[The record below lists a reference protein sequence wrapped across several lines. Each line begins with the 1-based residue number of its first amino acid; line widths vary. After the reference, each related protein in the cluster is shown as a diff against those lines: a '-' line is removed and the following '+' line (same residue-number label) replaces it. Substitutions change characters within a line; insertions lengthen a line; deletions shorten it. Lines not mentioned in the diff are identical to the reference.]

1 MTRYLPAVL
10 LAVLVLALPDTALAF
25 GNAEIIGAGTG
36 LGGTFDTK
44 LREIAGGIVTAMNI
58 VLIMMTVISGMM
70 ITFGLEDGKKFMWQ
84 VMLGAG
90 LAVNFGAF
98 MFDVGFWDFA
108 DKYAATTNAVTY
120 FQPELAK
127 TSSEWNILGKFM
139 DNYTQHIITP
149 GAANIL
155 PYCLKLLVVLAIIQA
170 TWEITMKFASGDKIQ
185 YMIQMTLKTGFY
197 MFLMVNWISLMG
209 ALSDGFEMLGY
220 KAGGNNAASASN
232 IVGNNCDQ
240 IVKFSID
247 MVNAIWGEA
256 SFASLGILLISVC
269 GLVAIVY
276 CLFMTALEMFM
287 ARIEFYT
294 MALLTIPLLAFGVTE
309 KFAFLTE
316 KAIGAM
322 FNLAIKICVI
332 AFISS
337 MAVPFIESFTKD
349 FQSSKGFGS
358 DVAIILQ
365 AILACAIIYFLTK
378 KIPALVTGLLSG
390 SPQLGGSSMVDMAR
404 GAGGTVASAGRAA
417 VTGGAALAGQYAAA
431 KTAATAKGQEG
442 LRGTLTQL
450 GRNYAYSR
458 SPVQAYRGAIKS
470 FHETLKDT
478 GSALQRDIRETIDKQ
493 KKSAAGGTGSS
504 GGGTGAPAGNPGG
517 SAAGSGASPA
527 PPMNS
532 GSGGGTG
539 GGANPAPSGNPGS
552 GAAGG
557 GASPT
562 PPGNPGSGGA
572 AGTSGGGANTSS
584 GNQGNSGSTP

>member
-1 MTRYLPAVL
+1 MTKYLPAVL
-10 LAVLVLALPDTALAF
+10 LAVLVLALPDAALAA
-25 GNAEIIGAGTG
+25 GNDTIINAGTG

-44 LREIAGGIVTAMNI
+44 LREIAGGIVKAMNI

-70 ITFGLEDGKKFMWQ
+70 IAFGLEDGKKFMWQ

-90 LAVNFGAF
+90 LAANFGAF
-98 MFDVGFWDFA
+98 MLDVGFWDFA

-120 FQPELAK
+120 FEPQLAK

-139 DNYTQHIITP
+139 DNYTEHIITP

-155 PYCLKLLVVLAIIQA
+155 PYCLKLLVVLAVVQA

-209 ALSDGFEMLGY
+209 ALSDGFELLGY

-247 MVNAIWGEA
+247 MVNAIWSET
-256 SFASLGILLISVC
+256 SFASLGILLISVI
-269 GLVAIVY
+269 GLFAIVY

-349 FQSSKGFGS
+349 FQASKGFGS
-358 DVAIILQ
+358 DVGIILQ

-378 KIPALVTGLLSG
+378 KIPALVTGLLNG
-390 SPQLGGSSMVDMAR
+390 SPQLGGSSMVDMAKGGAGTAVAVASGGASLAGQVTAAR
-404 GAGGTVASAGRAA
+404 TAAMAKGAGGV
-417 VTGGAALAGQYAAA
+417 
-431 KTAATAKGQEG
+431 
-442 LRGTLTQL
+442 RGTLTQL
-450 GRNYAYSR
+450 GRNYAMSR
-458 SPVQAYRGAIKS
+458 SPVQSYRGALRS
-470 FHETLKDT
+470 FTETMK
-478 GSALQRDIRETIDKQ
+478 
-493 KKSAAGGTGSS
+493 
-504 GGGTGAPAGNPGG
+504 
-517 SAAGSGASPA
+517 
-527 PPMNS
+527 
-532 GSGGGTG
+532 
-539 GGANPAPSGNPGS
+539 
-552 GAAGG
+552 
-557 GASPT
+557 
-562 PPGNPGSGGA
+562 
-572 AGTSGGGANTSS
+572 NTSS
-584 GNQGNSGSTP
+584 NLKQEVAKEAKKH

>member
-10 LAVLVLALPDTALAF
+10 LAVLVLALPDTALAA
-25 GNAEIIGAGTG
+25 GNDTIINAGTG

-44 LREIAGGIVTAMNI
+44 LREIAGGIVKAMNI

-70 ITFGLEDGKKFMWQ
+70 IAFGLEDGKKFIWQ

-90 LAVNFGAF
+90 LAANFGAF
-98 MFDVGFWDFA
+98 MLDVGFWDFA

-349 FQSSKGFGS
+349 FKDSNSFGS

-365 AILACAIIYFLTK
+365 AILACAVIYFLTK

-390 SPQLGGSSMVDMAR
+390 SPQLGGSSMVDMAK
-404 GAGGTVASAGRAA
+404 GAGSKAVSVGAAVAS
-417 VTGGAALAGQYAAA
+417 GGASLAGQM
-431 KTAATAKGQEG
+431 TAARTAAMAKGQG
-442 LRGTLTQL
+442 GALGTLSQL
-450 GRNYAYSR
+450 GRNYAMSR
-458 SPVQAYRGAIKS
+458 SPVQAYRGAMKS
-470 FHETLKDT
+470 FSENLTNT
-478 GSALQRDIRETIDKQ
+478 GDRYRRDITREINKRNNPQ
-493 KKSAAGGTGSS
+493 GS
-504 GGGTGAPAGNPGG
+504 
-517 SAAGSGASPA
+517 
-527 PPMNS
+527 
-532 GSGGGTG
+532 
-539 GGANPAPSGNPGS
+539 
-552 GAAGG
+552 
-557 GASPT
+557 
-562 PPGNPGSGGA
+562 
-572 AGTSGGGANTSS
+572 TSNTQNNSS
-584 GNQGNSGSTP
+584 GNSGNNGNTP

>member
-1 MTRYLPAVL
+1 MTKYLPAVL
-10 LAVLVLALPDTALAF
+10 LAVLVLALPDAALAA
-25 GNAEIIGAGTG
+25 GNDTIINAGTG

-44 LREIAGGIVTAMNI
+44 LREIAGGIVKAMNI

-70 ITFGLEDGKKFMWQ
+70 IAFGLEDGKKFMWQ
-84 VMLGAG
+84 VMLGAE
-90 LAVNFGAF
+90 LAANFGAF
-98 MFDVGFWDFA
+98 MLDVGFWDFA

-120 FQPELAK
+120 FEPQLAK

-139 DNYTQHIITP
+139 DNYTEHIITP

-155 PYCLKLLVVLAIIQA
+155 PYCLKLLVVLAVVQA

-185 YMIQMTLKTGFY
+185 YMIQMTLNTGFY

-209 ALSDGFEMLGY
+209 ALSDGFELLGY
-220 KAGGNNAASASN
+220 KAGGNNTASASN

-247 MVNAIWGEA
+247 MVNAIWSEV
-256 SFASLGILLISVC
+256 SFASLGILLISVI
-269 GLVAIVY
+269 GLFAIVY

-349 FQSSKGFGS
+349 FQASKGFGS
-358 DVAIILQ
+358 DVGIILQ

-378 KIPALVTGLLSG
+378 KIPALVTGLLNG
-390 SPQLGGSSMVDMAR
+390 SPQLGGSSMVDMAKG
-404 GAGGTVASAGRAA
+404 GAGTAVAVAS
-417 VTGGAALAGQYAAA
+417 GGASLAGQVAAA
-431 KTAATAKGQEG
+431 RTAATAKGAGG

-450 GRNYAYSR
+450 GRNYAMSR
-458 SPVQAYRGAIKS
+458 SPVQSYRGAMQS
-470 FHETLKDT
+470 FNETLRDTSDKRLAQIVQTVKD
-478 GSALQRDIRETIDKQ
+478 Q
-493 KKSAAGGTGSS
+493 
-504 GGGTGAPAGNPGG
+504 
-517 SAAGSGASPA
+517 
-527 PPMNS
+527 
-532 GSGGGTG
+532 
-539 GGANPAPSGNPGS
+539 
-552 GAAGG
+552 
-557 GASPT
+557 
-562 PPGNPGSGGA
+562 
-572 AGTSGGGANTSS
+572 
-584 GNQGNSGSTP
+584 QGK

>member
-10 LAVLVLALPDTALAF
+10 VAVLVLALPDTTLAF
-25 GNAEIIGAGTG
+25 GNNEIINAGTG

-70 ITFGLEDGKKFMWQ
+70 IAFGLEDGKKFMWQ

-90 LAVNFGAF
+90 LAANFGAF

-139 DNYTQHIITP
+139 DNYTEKIITP

-155 PYCLKLLVVLAIIQA
+155 PYCLKLLVVLAIVQA
-170 TWEITMKFASGDKIQ
+170 TWEVTMKFASGDKMQ

-209 ALSDGFEMLGY
+209 ALSDGFELLGY
-220 KAGGNNAASASN
+220 KAGGNNTASASN

-247 MVNAIWGEA
+247 MVNAIWEDV

-349 FQSSKGFGS
+349 FQASKGFGS
-358 DVAIILQ
+358 DVGIILQ

-378 KIPALVTGLLSG
+378 KIPALVTGLLNG
-390 SPQLGGSSMVDMAR
+390 SPQLGGSSMVDMAK
-404 GAGGTVASAGRAA
+404 GAAGTAANVGAA
-417 VTGGAALAGQYAAA
+417 VATGGASLAGQV
-431 KTAATAKGQEG
+431 TAARTAAMATGKGG
-442 LRGTLTQL
+442 TLGTLTQL
-450 GRNYAYSR
+450 GRNYAMSR
-458 SPVQAYRGAIKS
+458 SPVQSYRGAMKS
-470 FHETLKDT
+470 FTENLTNT
-478 GSALQRDIRETIDKQ
+478 GDKYRREITNEIQ
-493 KKSAAGGTGSS
+493 KRTQ
-504 GGGTGAPAGNPGG
+504 PQGG
-517 SAAGSGASPA
+517 SANTQS
-527 PPMNS
+527 
-532 GSGGGTG
+532 
-539 GGANPAPSGNPGS
+539 
-552 GAAGG
+552 
-557 GASPT
+557 
-562 PPGNPGSGGA
+562 
-572 AGTSGGGANTSS
+572 NTSVNPPS
-584 GNQGNSGSTP
+584 NGNTP

>member
-10 LAVLVLALPDTALAF
+10 LAVLVLALPDTVLAF
-25 GNAEIIGAGTG
+25 GNNEIISAGTG

-70 ITFGLEDGKKFMWQ
+70 IAFGLEDGKKFMWQ

-349 FQSSKGFGS
+349 FQSTKGFGS

-458 SPVQAYRGAIKS
+458 SPVQAYRGAMKS
-470 FHETLKDT
+470 FSETLENT
-478 GSALQRDIRETIDKQ
+478 GGFYRNEIKRTIAKQ
-493 KKSAAGGTGSS
+493 QKATKSGSGGS
-504 GGGTGAPAGNPGG
+504 GGGSGAPAGNPGG
-517 SAAGSGASPA
+517 GAAGSAASPA
-527 PPMNS
+527 PPMNP
-532 GSGGGTG
+532 GSGGTG
-539 GGANPAPSGNPGS
+539 GGANPAPS
-552 GAAGG
+552 
-557 GASPT
+557 
-562 PPGNPGSGGA
+562 GNPGSGGA

-584 GNQGNSGSTP
+584 GNQGNNGSTP

>member
-1 MTRYLPAVL
+1 MTKYLPAVL
-10 LAVLVLALPDTALAF
+10 LAVLVLALPDAALAA
-25 GNAEIIGAGTG
+25 GNDTIINAGTG

-44 LREIAGGIVTAMNI
+44 LREIAGGIVKAMNI

-70 ITFGLEDGKKFMWQ
+70 IAFGLEDGKKFMWQ

-90 LAVNFGAF
+90 LAANFGAF
-98 MFDVGFWDFA
+98 MLDVGFWDFA
-108 DKYAATTNAVTY
+108 GKYAATTNAVTY
-120 FQPELAK
+120 FEPQLAK

-139 DNYTQHIITP
+139 DNYTEHIITP

-155 PYCLKLLVVLAIIQA
+155 PYCLKLLVVLAVVQA

-209 ALSDGFEMLGY
+209 ALSDGFELLGY

-247 MVNAIWGEA
+247 MVNAIWSEV
-256 SFASLGILLISVC
+256 SFASLGILLISVI
-269 GLVAIVY
+269 GLFAIVY

-349 FQSSKGFGS
+349 FQASKGFGS
-358 DVAIILQ
+358 DVGIILQ

-378 KIPALVTGLLSG
+378 KIPALVTGLLNG
-390 SPQLGGSSMVDMAR
+390 SPQLGGSSMVDMAKG
-404 GAGGTVASAGRAA
+404 GAGTAVAVAS
-417 VTGGAALAGQYAAA
+417 GGASLAGQVAAA
-431 KTAATAKGQEG
+431 RTAATAMGKGG
-442 LRGTLTQL
+442 KLGTLTQL
-450 GRNYAYSR
+450 GRNYAMSR
-458 SPVQAYRGAIKS
+458 SPVQAYRGAMKS
-470 FHETLKDT
+470 FTENLTNT
-478 GSALQRDIRETIDKQ
+478 GDKYRREITNEIQ
-493 KKSAAGGTGSS
+493 KRTQ
-504 GGGTGAPAGNPGG
+504 PQGG
-517 SAAGSGASPA
+517 SANTQS
-527 PPMNS
+527 
-532 GSGGGTG
+532 
-539 GGANPAPSGNPGS
+539 
-552 GAAGG
+552 
-557 GASPT
+557 
-562 PPGNPGSGGA
+562 
-572 AGTSGGGANTSS
+572 NTSVNPPS
-584 GNQGNSGSTP
+584 NGNTP

>member
-10 LAVLVLALPDTALAF
+10 VAVLVLALPDTTLAF
-25 GNAEIIGAGTG
+25 GNNEIINAGTG

-70 ITFGLEDGKKFMWQ
+70 IAFGLEDGKKFMWQ

-90 LAVNFGAF
+90 LAANFGAF

-139 DNYTQHIITP
+139 DNYTEKIITP

-155 PYCLKLLVVLAIIQA
+155 PYCLKLLVVLAIVQA
-170 TWEITMKFASGDKIQ
+170 TWEVTMKFASGDKMQ

-209 ALSDGFEMLGY
+209 ALSDGFELLGY
-220 KAGGNNAASASN
+220 KAGGNNTASASN

-247 MVNAIWGEA
+247 MVNAIWEDV

-349 FQSSKGFGS
+349 FQASKSFGS
-358 DVAIILQ
+358 DVGIILQ

-378 KIPALVTGLLSG
+378 KIPALVTGLLNG
-390 SPQLGGSSMVDMAR
+390 SPQLGGSSMVDMAK
-404 GAGGTVASAGRAA
+404 GAAGTAANVGAA
-417 VTGGAALAGQYAAA
+417 VATGGASLAGQM
-431 KTAATAKGQEG
+431 TAARTAAMATGKGG
-442 LRGTLTQL
+442 TLGTLTQL
-450 GRNYAYSR
+450 GRNYAMSR
-458 SPVQAYRGAIKS
+458 SPVQSYRGAMKS
-470 FHETLKDT
+470 FTENLTNT
-478 GSALQRDIRETIDKQ
+478 GDKYRREITNEIQ
-493 KKSAAGGTGSS
+493 KRTQ
-504 GGGTGAPAGNPGG
+504 PQGG
-517 SAAGSGASPA
+517 SANTQS
-527 PPMNS
+527 
-532 GSGGGTG
+532 
-539 GGANPAPSGNPGS
+539 
-552 GAAGG
+552 
-557 GASPT
+557 
-562 PPGNPGSGGA
+562 
-572 AGTSGGGANTSS
+572 NTSVNPPS
-584 GNQGNSGSTP
+584 NGNTP

>member
-10 LAVLVLALPDTALAF
+10 VAVLVLALPDTTLAF
-25 GNAEIIGAGTG
+25 GNNEIINAGTG

-70 ITFGLEDGKKFMWQ
+70 IAFGLEDGKKFMWQ

-90 LAVNFGAF
+90 LAANFGAF

-139 DNYTQHIITP
+139 DNYTEKIITP

-155 PYCLKLLVVLAIIQA
+155 PYCLKLLVVLAIVQA
-170 TWEITMKFASGDKIQ
+170 TWEVTMKFASGDKMQ

-209 ALSDGFEMLGY
+209 ALSDGFELLGY
-220 KAGGNNAASASN
+220 KAGGNNTASASN

-247 MVNAIWGEA
+247 MVNAIWEDV

-349 FQSSKGFGS
+349 FQASKGFGS
-358 DVAIILQ
+358 DVGIILQ

-378 KIPALVTGLLSG
+378 KIPALVTGLLNG
-390 SPQLGGSSMVDMAR
+390 SPQLGGSSMVDMAK
-404 GAGGTVASAGRAA
+404 GAAGTAANVGAA
-417 VTGGAALAGQYAAA
+417 VATGGASLAGQM
-431 KTAATAKGQEG
+431 TAARTAAMATGKGG
-442 LRGTLTQL
+442 TLGTLTQL
-450 GRNYAYSR
+450 GRNYAMSR
-458 SPVQAYRGAIKS
+458 SPVQSYRGAMKS
-470 FHETLKDT
+470 FTENLTNT
-478 GSALQRDIRETIDKQ
+478 GDKYRREITNEIQ
-493 KKSAAGGTGSS
+493 KRTQ
-504 GGGTGAPAGNPGG
+504 PQGG
-517 SAAGSGASPA
+517 SANTQS
-527 PPMNS
+527 
-532 GSGGGTG
+532 
-539 GGANPAPSGNPGS
+539 
-552 GAAGG
+552 
-557 GASPT
+557 
-562 PPGNPGSGGA
+562 
-572 AGTSGGGANTSS
+572 NTSVNPPS
-584 GNQGNSGSTP
+584 NGNTP

>member
-10 LAVLVLALPDTALAF
+10 VAVLVLALPDTTLAF
-25 GNAEIIGAGTG
+25 GNNEIINAGTG

-70 ITFGLEDGKKFMWQ
+70 IAFGLEDGKKFMWQ

-90 LAVNFGAF
+90 LAANFGAF

-108 DKYAATTNAVTY
+108 DKYAATANAVTY

-139 DNYTQHIITP
+139 DNYTEKIITP

-155 PYCLKLLVVLAIIQA
+155 PYCLKLLVVLAIVQA
-170 TWEITMKFASGDKIQ
+170 TWEVTMKFASGDKMQ

-209 ALSDGFEMLGY
+209 ALSDGFELLGY
-220 KAGGNNAASASN
+220 KAGGNNTASASN

-247 MVNAIWGEA
+247 MVNAIWEDV

-349 FQSSKGFGS
+349 FQASKGFGS
-358 DVAIILQ
+358 DVGIILQ

-378 KIPALVTGLLSG
+378 KIPALVTGLLNG
-390 SPQLGGSSMVDMAR
+390 SPQLGGSSMVDMAK
-404 GAGGTVASAGRAA
+404 GAAGTAANVGAA
-417 VTGGAALAGQYAAA
+417 VATGGASLAGQV
-431 KTAATAKGQEG
+431 TAARTAAMAKGAGG

-450 GRNYAYSR
+450 GRNYAMSR
-458 SPVQAYRGAIKS
+458 SPVQSYRGAMKS
-470 FHETLKDT
+470 FSENLENTADKYRADISGTIARQLN
-478 GSALQRDIRETIDKQ
+478 SAK
-493 KKSAAGGTGSS
+493 GGNMK
-504 GGGTGAPAGNPGG
+504 GN
-517 SAAGSGASPA
+517 
-527 PPMNS
+527 
-532 GSGGGTG
+532 
-539 GGANPAPSGNPGS
+539 
-552 GAAGG
+552 
-557 GASPT
+557 
-562 PPGNPGSGGA
+562 
-572 AGTSGGGANTSS
+572 
-584 GNQGNSGSTP
+584 GNSTGNTGNNGNTP

>member
-10 LAVLVLALPDTALAF
+10 LAVLVLALPDAALAA
-25 GNAEIIGAGTG
+25 GNDTIINAGTG

-44 LREIAGGIVTAMNI
+44 LREIAGGIVKAMNI

-70 ITFGLEDGKKFMWQ
+70 ITFGLEDGKKFIWQ

-90 LAVNFGAF
+90 LAANFGAF
-98 MFDVGFWDFA
+98 MLDVGFWDFA

-120 FQPELAK
+120 FQPELVK

-294 MALLTIPLLAFGVTE
+294 MALLALPCLSFGTMN
-309 KFAFLTE
+309 KFSFLTE

-322 FNLAIKICVI
+322 FNLALKVCVI
-332 AFISS
+332 AFLS
-337 MAVPFIESFTKD
+337 AVAKPFIEGFADKIIKAD
-349 FQSSKGFGS
+349 NPAEDLALLFQAVLASLL
-358 DVAIILQ
+358 IL
-365 AILACAIIYFLTK
+365 LLVK
-378 KIPALVTGLLSG
+378 KIPQLVSGLLSG
-390 SPQLGGSSMVDMAR
+390 QPQLSGSDMT
-404 GAGGTVASAGRAA
+404 GALKGAVASA
-417 VTGGAALAGQYAAA
+417 AAA
-431 KTAATAKGQEG
+431 TGNIAAAQAAAAATGKGG
-442 LRGTLTQL
+442 FGGTLTQL
-450 GRNYAYSR
+450 GRNYMMSR
-458 SPVQAYRGAIKS
+458 SPVRSYRDAIGS
-470 FHETLKDT
+470 FQRTKD
-478 GSALQRDIRETIDKQ
+478 
-493 KKSAAGGTGSS
+493 
-504 GGGTGAPAGNPGG
+504 
-517 SAAGSGASPA
+517 
-527 PPMNS
+527 NS
-532 GSGGGTG
+532 GSRILQELRTG
-539 GGANPAPSGNPGS
+539 VDSRNRQRSSAGQPGDDANQN
-552 GAAGG
+552 
-557 GASPT
+557 
-562 PPGNPGSGGA
+562 
-572 AGTSGGGANTSS
+572 
-584 GNQGNSGSTP
+584 

>member
-10 LAVLVLALPDTALAF
+10 VAVLVLALPDTTFAF
-25 GNAEIIGAGTG
+25 GNTEIISAGTG

-70 ITFGLEDGKKFMWQ
+70 IAFRLEDGKKFMWQ

-90 LAVNFGAF
+90 LAANFGAF

-139 DNYTQHIITP
+139 DNYIQHIITP

-155 PYCLKLLVVLAIIQA
+155 PYCLKLLVVLVIIQA
-170 TWEITMKFASGDKIQ
+170 TWEITMKFASGDKMQ
-185 YMIQMTLKTGFY
+185 YIIQMTLKTGFY

-209 ALSDGFEMLGY
+209 VLSDGFEMLGY
-220 KAGGNNAASASN
+220 KAGGNNTASASN

-256 SFASLGILLISVC
+256 SFASLGILLISVI
-269 GLVAIVY
+269 GLFAIVY

-349 FQSSKGFGS
+349 FKDSNSFGS

-365 AILACAIIYFLTK
+365 AILACAVIYFLTK

-390 SPQLGGSSMVDMAR
+390 SPQLGGSSMVDMAK
-404 GAGGTVASAGRAA
+404 GAGSKAVSVGAAVAS
-417 VTGGAALAGQYAAA
+417 GGASLAGQV
-431 KTAATAKGQEG
+431 TAARTAAMAKGQG
-442 LRGTLTQL
+442 GALGTLTQL
-450 GRNYAYSR
+450 GRNYAMSR
-458 SPVQAYRGAIKS
+458 SPVQAYRGAMKS
-470 FHETLKDT
+470 FSENLTNT
-478 GSALQRDIRETIDKQ
+478 GDRYRRDITREINKRNNPQ
-493 KKSAAGGTGSS
+493 GS
-504 GGGTGAPAGNPGG
+504 
-517 SAAGSGASPA
+517 
-527 PPMNS
+527 
-532 GSGGGTG
+532 
-539 GGANPAPSGNPGS
+539 
-552 GAAGG
+552 
-557 GASPT
+557 
-562 PPGNPGSGGA
+562 
-572 AGTSGGGANTSS
+572 TSNTQNNSS
-584 GNQGNSGSTP
+584 GNSGKNGNTP

>member
-1 MTRYLPAVL
+1 MTKYLPAVL
-10 LAVLVLALPDTALAF
+10 VAVLVLALPDTTLAF
-25 GNAEIIGAGTG
+25 GNNEIINAGTG

-44 LREIAGGIVTAMNI
+44 LREIAGGIVKAMNI

-70 ITFGLEDGKKFMWQ
+70 IAFGLEDGKKFMWQ

-90 LAVNFGAF
+90 LAANFGAF

-108 DKYAATTNAVTY
+108 GKYAATTNAVTY
-120 FQPELAK
+120 FEPQLAK

-139 DNYTQHIITP
+139 DNYTEHIITP

-155 PYCLKLLVVLAIIQA
+155 PYCLKLLVVLAVVQA

-209 ALSDGFEMLGY
+209 ALSDGFELLGY

-247 MVNAIWGEA
+247 MVNAIWSET
-256 SFASLGILLISVC
+256 SFASLGILLISVI
-269 GLVAIVY
+269 GLFAIVY

-349 FQSSKGFGS
+349 FQASKGFGS
-358 DVAIILQ
+358 DVGIILQ

-378 KIPALVTGLLSG
+378 KIPALVTGLLNG
-390 SPQLGGSSMVDMAR
+390 SPQLGGSSMVDMAKG
-404 GAGGTVASAGRAA
+404 GAGTAVAVAS
-417 VTGGAALAGQYAAA
+417 GGASLAGQV
-431 KTAATAKGQEG
+431 TAARTAAMVKGAGG

-450 GRNYAYSR
+450 GRNYAMSR
-458 SPVQAYRGAIKS
+458 SPVQSYRGALRS
-470 FHETLKDT
+470 FNDTLKNT
-478 GSALQRDIRETIDKQ
+478 SSALQGDIREMIAKQ
-493 KKSAAGGTGSS
+493 KQGAQ
-504 GGGTGAPAGNPGG
+504 GGGFGN
-517 SAAGSGASPA
+517 
-527 PPMNS
+527 
-532 GSGGGTG
+532 
-539 GGANPAPSGNPGS
+539 PSGN
-552 GAAGG
+552 
-557 GASPT
+557 T
-562 PPGNPGSGGA
+562 GN
-572 AGTSGGGANTSS
+572 N
-584 GNQGNSGSTP
+584 GNAP

>member
-1 MTRYLPAVL
+1 MTKYLPAVL
-10 LAVLVLALPDTALAF
+10 LAVLVLALPDAALAA
-25 GNAEIIGAGTG
+25 GNDTIINAGTG

-44 LREIAGGIVTAMNI
+44 LREIAGGIVKAMNI

-70 ITFGLEDGKKFMWQ
+70 IAFGLEDGKKFIWQ

-90 LAVNFGAF
+90 LAANFGAF

-120 FQPELAK
+120 FEPQLAK

-139 DNYTQHIITP
+139 DNYTEHIITP

-155 PYCLKLLVVLAIIQA
+155 PYCLKLLVVLAVVQA

-209 ALSDGFEMLGY
+209 ALSDGFELLGY

-247 MVNAIWGEA
+247 MVNAIWSEV
-256 SFASLGILLISVC
+256 SFASLGILLISVI
-269 GLVAIVY
+269 GLFAIVY

-349 FQSSKGFGS
+349 FQASKGFGS
-358 DVAIILQ
+358 DVGIILQ

-378 KIPALVTGLLSG
+378 KIPALVTGLLNG
-390 SPQLGGSSMVDMAR
+390 SPQLGGSSMVDMAKG
-404 GAGGTVASAGRAA
+404 GAGTAVAVAS
-417 VTGGAALAGQYAAA
+417 GGASLAGQV
-431 KTAATAKGQEG
+431 TAARTAAMAKGAGG

-450 GRNYAYSR
+450 GRNYAMSR
-458 SPVQAYRGAIKS
+458 SPVQSYRGAMQS
-470 FHETLKDT
+470 FNETLRDTSDKRLAQIVQTVKD
-478 GSALQRDIRETIDKQ
+478 Q
-493 KKSAAGGTGSS
+493 
-504 GGGTGAPAGNPGG
+504 
-517 SAAGSGASPA
+517 
-527 PPMNS
+527 
-532 GSGGGTG
+532 
-539 GGANPAPSGNPGS
+539 
-552 GAAGG
+552 
-557 GASPT
+557 
-562 PPGNPGSGGA
+562 
-572 AGTSGGGANTSS
+572 
-584 GNQGNSGSTP
+584 QGK

>member
-10 LAVLVLALPDTALAF
+10 LAVLVLALPDTVLAF
-25 GNAEIIGAGTG
+25 GNTEIINAGTG

-70 ITFGLEDGKKFMWQ
+70 ISFGLEDGKKFMWQ

-349 FQSSKGFGS
+349 FQSTKGFGS

-470 FHETLKDT
+470 FNETLRDT
-478 GSALQRDIRETIDKQ
+478 SSVYRDEIKQTIAKQQKATKGGGS
-493 KKSAAGGTGSS
+493 GGS

-517 SAAGSGASPA
+517 GGTGGGASPV
-527 PPMNS
+527 PPMNL
-532 GSGGGTG
+532 GSGGTG
-539 GGANPAPSGNPGS
+539 GGANPAPSGNPSSGGAGS
-552 GAAGG
+552 

-562 PPGNPGSGGA
+562 PPPNSGSGGA

-584 GNQGNSGSTP
+584 GNQGNNGSTP

>member
-1 MTRYLPAVL
+1 MTKYLPAVL
-10 LAVLVLALPDTALAF
+10 LAVLVLALPDAALAA
-25 GNAEIIGAGTG
+25 GNDTIINAGTG

-44 LREIAGGIVTAMNI
+44 LREIAGGIVKAMNI

-70 ITFGLEDGKKFMWQ
+70 IAFGLEDGKKFMWQ

-90 LAVNFGAF
+90 LAANFGAF
-98 MFDVGFWDFA
+98 MLDVGFWDFA

-120 FQPELAK
+120 FEPQLAK

-139 DNYTQHIITP
+139 DNYTEHIITP

-155 PYCLKLLVVLAIIQA
+155 PYCLKLLVVLAVVQA

-209 ALSDGFEMLGY
+209 ALSDGFELLGY

-247 MVNAIWGEA
+247 MVNAIWSEV
-256 SFASLGILLISVC
+256 SFASLGILLISVI
-269 GLVAIVY
+269 GLFAIVY

-349 FQSSKGFGS
+349 FQASKGFGS
-358 DVAIILQ
+358 DVGIILQ

-378 KIPALVTGLLSG
+378 KIPALVTGLLNG
-390 SPQLGGSSMVDMAR
+390 SPQLGGSSMVDMAKG
-404 GAGGTVASAGRAA
+404 GAGTAVAVAS
-417 VTGGAALAGQYAAA
+417 GGASLAGQVAAA
-431 KTAATAKGQEG
+431 RTAAMAKGTGG

-450 GRNYAYSR
+450 GRNYAMSR
-458 SPVQAYRGAIKS
+458 SPVQSYRGALRS
-470 FHETLKDT
+470 FNDTLKNT
-478 GSALQRDIRETIDKQ
+478 SSALQGDIRETIAKQ
-493 KKSAAGGTGSS
+493 KQ
-504 GGGTGAPAGNPGG
+504 GGGFGN
-517 SAAGSGASPA
+517 
-527 PPMNS
+527 
-532 GSGGGTG
+532 
-539 GGANPAPSGNPGS
+539 PSGN
-552 GAAGG
+552 
-557 GASPT
+557 T
-562 PPGNPGSGGA
+562 GN
-572 AGTSGGGANTSS
+572 N
-584 GNQGNSGSTP
+584 GNAP

>member
-1 MTRYLPAVL
+1 MTKYLPAVL
-10 LAVLVLALPDTALAF
+10 LAVLVLALPDAGLAA
-25 GNAEIIGAGTG
+25 GNDTIINAGTG

-44 LREIAGGIVTAMNI
+44 LREIAGGIVKAMNI

-70 ITFGLEDGKKFMWQ
+70 IAFGLEDGKKFMWQ

-90 LAVNFGAF
+90 LAANFGAF
-98 MFDVGFWDFA
+98 MLDVGFWDFA

-120 FQPELAK
+120 FEPQLAK

-139 DNYTQHIITP
+139 DNYTEHIITP

-155 PYCLKLLVVLAIIQA
+155 PYCLKLLVVLAVVQA

-209 ALSDGFEMLGY
+209 ALSDGFELLGY

-247 MVNAIWGEA
+247 MVNAIWSEV
-256 SFASLGILLISVC
+256 SFASLGILLISVI
-269 GLVAIVY
+269 GLFAIVY

-349 FQSSKGFGS
+349 FQASKGFGS
-358 DVAIILQ
+358 DVGIILQ

-378 KIPALVTGLLSG
+378 KIPALVTGLLNG
-390 SPQLGGSSMVDMAR
+390 SPQLGGSSMVDMAKG
-404 GAGGTVASAGRAA
+404 GAGTAVAVAS
-417 VTGGAALAGQYAAA
+417 GGASLAGQV
-431 KTAATAKGQEG
+431 TAARTAAMAKGAGG

-450 GRNYAYSR
+450 GRNYAMSR
-458 SPVQAYRGAIKS
+458 SPVQSYRGALRS
-470 FHETLKDT
+470 FNDTLKNT
-478 GSALQRDIRETIDKQ
+478 SSALQGDIRETIAKQ
-493 KKSAAGGTGSS
+493 KQGAQ
-504 GGGTGAPAGNPGG
+504 GGGFGN
-517 SAAGSGASPA
+517 
-527 PPMNS
+527 
-532 GSGGGTG
+532 
-539 GGANPAPSGNPGS
+539 PSGN
-552 GAAGG
+552 
-557 GASPT
+557 T
-562 PPGNPGSGGA
+562 GN
-572 AGTSGGGANTSS
+572 N
-584 GNQGNSGSTP
+584 GNAP

>member
-10 LAVLVLALPDTALAF
+10 VAVLVLALPDTTFAF
-25 GNAEIIGAGTG
+25 GNTEIISAGTG

-70 ITFGLEDGKKFMWQ
+70 IAFGLEDGKKFMWQ

-90 LAVNFGAF
+90 LAANFGAF

-108 DKYAATTNAVTY
+108 DKYVATTNAVTY

-139 DNYTQHIITP
+139 DNYIQHIITP

-155 PYCLKLLVVLAIIQA
+155 PYCLKLLVVLAIVQA
-170 TWEITMKFASGDKIQ
+170 TWEVTMKFASGDKMQ

-209 ALSDGFEMLGY
+209 ALSDGFELLGY
-220 KAGGNNAASASN
+220 KAGGNNTASASN

-247 MVNAIWGEA
+247 MVNAIWEDV
-256 SFASLGILLISVC
+256 SFASLGILLISVI
-269 GLVAIVY
+269 GLFAIVY

-349 FQSSKGFGS
+349 FKDSNSFGS

-365 AILACAIIYFLTK
+365 AILACAVIYFLTK

-390 SPQLGGSSMVDMAR
+390 SPQLGGSSMVDMAK
-404 GAGGTVASAGRAA
+404 GAGSKAVSVGAAVAS
-417 VTGGAALAGQYAAA
+417 GGASLAGQM
-431 KTAATAKGQEG
+431 TAARTAAMAKGQG
-442 LRGTLTQL
+442 GALGTLTQL
-450 GRNYAYSR
+450 GRNYAMSR
-458 SPVQAYRGAIKS
+458 SPVQAYRGAMKS
-470 FHETLKDT
+470 FSENLENTSDKY
-478 GSALQRDIRETIDKQ
+478 RNDIRGTIARQLNGENGGATRNSRK
-493 KKSAAGGTGSS
+493 GTGNSS
-504 GGGTGAPAGNPGG
+504 SNTENNGN
-517 SAAGSGASPA
+517 
-527 PPMNS
+527 
-532 GSGGGTG
+532 
-539 GGANPAPSGNPGS
+539 
-552 GAAGG
+552 
-557 GASPT
+557 T
-562 PPGNPGSGGA
+562 P
-572 AGTSGGGANTSS
+572 
-584 GNQGNSGSTP
+584 

>member
-1 MTRYLPAVL
+1 MTKYLPAAVF
-10 LAVLVLALPDTALAF
+10 AAFVLVLPDTALAF
-25 GNAEIIGAGTG
+25 GNDTIISAGTG

-70 ITFGLEDGKKFMWQ
+70 IAFGLEEGKKFIWQ

-90 LAVNFGAF
+90 LAANFGAF
-98 MFDVGFWDFA
+98 MMDVGFWDFA
-108 DKYAATTNAVTY
+108 ERYTDTTKAVTY
-120 FQPELAK
+120 FEPELVS

-139 DNYTQHIITP
+139 DNYTQNIITP
-149 GAANIL
+149 GADNIM
-155 PYCLKLLVVLAIIQA
+155 PYCLKLLIVLAVIQA
-170 TWEITMKFASGDKIQ
+170 TWEITMKFASGDKMQ
-185 YMIQMTLKTGFY
+185 YIIQMTLKTGFY

-209 ALSDGFEMLGY
+209 ALSDGFELLGY
-220 KAGGNNAASASN
+220 KAGGNHTASASN
-232 IVGNNCDQ
+232 IIGNNCDQ

-247 MVNAIWGEA
+247 MVNAIWEDV

-322 FNLAIKICVI
+322 FNIAIKICVI

-349 FQSSKGFGS
+349 FKASKGFGT
-358 DVAIILQ
+358 DVGIILQ
-365 AILACAIIYFLTK
+365 AILACAVIYFLTK

-390 SPQLGGSSMVDMAR
+390 SPQLGGSSMVDMAK
-404 GAGGTVASAGRAA
+404 GAAGTAASVGKAA
-417 VTGGAALAGQYAAA
+417 ATGGASLAGQVVAAR
-431 KTAATAKGQEG
+431 TAAMASGKGG
-442 LRGTLTQL
+442 TLGTLTQL

-458 SPVQAYRGAIKS
+458 SPVQSYRGAMRS
-470 FHETLKDT
+470 FNDTLRDT
-478 GSALQRDIRETIDKQ
+478 SSKHRAQIIDTVTQQ
-493 KKSAAGGTGSS
+493 KKAAKGGSS
-504 GGGTGAPAGNPGG
+504 GNSKNNGNNGNGGN
-517 SAAGSGASPA
+517 
-527 PPMNS
+527 
-532 GSGGGTG
+532 
-539 GGANPAPSGNPGS
+539 
-552 GAAGG
+552 
-557 GASPT
+557 T
-562 PPGNPGSGGA
+562 P
-572 AGTSGGGANTSS
+572 
-584 GNQGNSGSTP
+584 

>member
-1 MTRYLPAVL
+1 MTKYLPAVL
-10 LAVLVLALPDTALAF
+10 LAVLVLALPDAALAA
-25 GNAEIIGAGTG
+25 GNDTIINAGTG

-44 LREIAGGIVTAMNI
+44 LREIAGGIVKAMNI

-70 ITFGLEDGKKFMWQ
+70 IAFGLEDGKKFMWQ

-90 LAVNFGAF
+90 LAANFGAF
-98 MFDVGFWDFA
+98 MLDVGFWDFA

-120 FQPELAK
+120 FEPQLAK

-139 DNYTQHIITP
+139 DNYTEHIITP

-155 PYCLKLLVVLAIIQA
+155 PYCLKLLVVLAVVQA

-209 ALSDGFEMLGY
+209 ALSDGFELLGY

-247 MVNAIWGEA
+247 MVNAIWSEV
-256 SFASLGILLISVC
+256 SFASLGILLISVI
-269 GLVAIVY
+269 GLFAIVY

-349 FQSSKGFGS
+349 FQASKGFGS
-358 DVAIILQ
+358 DVGIILQ

-378 KIPALVTGLLSG
+378 KIPALVTGLLNG
-390 SPQLGGSSMVDMAR
+390 SPQLGGSSMVDMAKG
-404 GAGGTVASAGRAA
+404 GAGTAVAVAS
-417 VTGGAALAGQYAAA
+417 GGASLAGQV
-431 KTAATAKGQEG
+431 TAARTAAMAKGAGG

-450 GRNYAYSR
+450 GRNYAMSR
-458 SPVQAYRGAIKS
+458 SPVQSYRGAMKS
-470 FHETLKDT
+470 FNETLRDTSDKRLAQIVQTVKD
-478 GSALQRDIRETIDKQ
+478 Q
-493 KKSAAGGTGSS
+493 
-504 GGGTGAPAGNPGG
+504 
-517 SAAGSGASPA
+517 
-527 PPMNS
+527 
-532 GSGGGTG
+532 
-539 GGANPAPSGNPGS
+539 
-552 GAAGG
+552 
-557 GASPT
+557 
-562 PPGNPGSGGA
+562 
-572 AGTSGGGANTSS
+572 
-584 GNQGNSGSTP
+584 QGK

>member
-10 LAVLVLALPDTALAF
+10 LGALVLLLPDPALAF
-25 GNAEIIGAGTG
+25 GNNEIINAGTG

-70 ITFGLEDGKKFMWQ
+70 IAFGLEDGKKFMWQ

-90 LAVNFGAF
+90 LAANFGAF

-139 DNYTQHIITP
+139 DNYIQHIITP

-155 PYCLKLLVVLAIIQA
+155 PYCLKLLIVLAVIQA

-220 KAGGNNAASASN
+220 KAGGNNTASASN

-247 MVNAIWGEA
+247 MVNAIWGET

-269 GLVAIVY
+269 GLFAIVY

-349 FQSSKGFGS
+349 FQASKGFGS

-378 KIPALVTGLLSG
+378 KIPALVTGLLNG
-390 SPQLGGSSMVDMAR
+390 SPQLSGSSMVDMAK
-404 GAGGTVASAGRAA
+404 GAGSKAVSVGAAVAS
-417 VTGGAALAGQYAAA
+417 GGASLAGQV
-431 KTAATAKGQEG
+431 TAARTAAMAKGQG
-442 LRGTLTQL
+442 GALGTLSQL
-450 GRNYAYSR
+450 GRNYAMSR
-458 SPVQAYRGAIKS
+458 SPVQAYRGAMKS
-470 FHETLKDT
+470 FSETLRDT
-478 GSALQRDIRETIDKQ
+478 SGFYRDEIKQTIAKQQKATKGGGS
-493 KKSAAGGTGSS
+493 GGS
-504 GGGTGAPAGNPGG
+504 GGGSGAPAGNPGG
-517 SAAGSGASPA
+517 SAAGGGASPA
-527 PPMNS
+527 PPMNP

-539 GGANPAPSGNPGS
+539 GGANPAPSGNL
-552 GAAGG
+552 
-557 GASPT
+557 
-562 PPGNPGSGGA
+562 GSGGA

-584 GNQGNSGSTP
+584 GNQGNNGSTP

>member
-10 LAVLVLALPDTALAF
+10 LAVLVLALPDTVLAF
-25 GNAEIIGAGTG
+25 GNTEIINAGTG

-70 ITFGLEDGKKFMWQ
+70 IAFGLEDGKKFMWQ

-90 LAVNFGAF
+90 LAANFGAF

-139 DNYTQHIITP
+139 DNYIQHIITP

-155 PYCLKLLVVLAIIQA
+155 PYCLKLLVVLAIVQA
-170 TWEITMKFASGDKIQ
+170 TWEVTMKFASGDKMQ

-209 ALSDGFEMLGY
+209 ALSDGFELLGY
-220 KAGGNNAASASN
+220 KAGGNNTASASN

-247 MVNAIWGEA
+247 MVNAIWKDV
-256 SFASLGILLISVC
+256 SFASLGILLISVI
-269 GLVAIVY
+269 GLFAIVY

-458 SPVQAYRGAIKS
+458 SPVQAYRGAMKS
-470 FHETLKDT
+470 FSDTLENTGDKYRKDIAGT
-478 GSALQRDIRETIDKQ
+478 IAKQLKGGGS
-493 KKSAAGGTGSS
+493 GGS
-504 GGGTGAPAGNPGG
+504 GGGSGAPAGNPGSG
-517 SAAGSGASPA
+517 AAGGGASPV
-527 PPMNS
+527 PPMNP

-539 GGANPAPSGNPGS
+539 GGANPAPS
-552 GAAGG
+552 
-557 GASPT
+557 
-562 PPGNPGSGGA
+562 GNPGSGGA

-584 GNQGNSGSTP
+584 GNQGNNGSTP

>member
-349 FQSSKGFGS
+349 FQSTKGFGS

-431 KTAATAKGQEG
+431 KTAATAAGKPGK
-442 LRGTLTQL
+442 LGTLTQL

-458 SPVQAYRGAIKS
+458 SPVQAYRGAMKS
-470 FHETLKDT
+470 FSDTLENTGDKYRKDIAGT
-478 GSALQRDIRETIDKQ
+478 IAKQLKGGGS
-493 KKSAAGGTGSS
+493 GGS
-504 GGGTGAPAGNPGG
+504 GGGSGAPAGNPGG
-517 SAAGSGASPA
+517 GAAGGGASPV
-527 PPMNS
+527 PPMNP

-539 GGANPAPSGNPGS
+539 GGANPAPSGNPSS

-584 GNQGNSGSTP
+584 GNQGNNGSTP

>member
-1 MTRYLPAVL
+1 MTKYLPAVL
-10 LAVLVLALPDTALAF
+10 LAVLVLALPDAALAA
-25 GNAEIIGAGTG
+25 GNDTIINAGTG

-44 LREIAGGIVTAMNI
+44 LREIAGGIVKAMNI

-70 ITFGLEDGKKFMWQ
+70 IAFGLEDGKKFIWQ

-90 LAVNFGAF
+90 LAANFGAF

-120 FQPELAK
+120 FEPQLAK

-139 DNYTQHIITP
+139 DNYTEHIITP

-155 PYCLKLLVVLAIIQA
+155 PYCLKLLVVLAVVQA

-209 ALSDGFEMLGY
+209 ALSDGFELLGY

-247 MVNAIWGEA
+247 MVNAIWSEV
-256 SFASLGILLISVC
+256 SFASLGILLISVI
-269 GLVAIVY
+269 GLFAIVY

-349 FQSSKGFGS
+349 FQASKGFGS
-358 DVAIILQ
+358 DVGIILQ

-378 KIPALVTGLLSG
+378 KIPALVTGLLNG
-390 SPQLGGSSMVDMAR
+390 SPQLGGSSMVDMAKG
-404 GAGGTVASAGRAA
+404 GAGTAVAVAS
-417 VTGGAALAGQYAAA
+417 GGASLAGQV
-431 KTAATAKGQEG
+431 TAARTAAMAKGAGG

-450 GRNYAYSR
+450 GRNYAMSR
-458 SPVQAYRGAIKS
+458 SPVQSYRGALRS
-470 FHETLKDT
+470 FTETMK
-478 GSALQRDIRETIDKQ
+478 
-493 KKSAAGGTGSS
+493 
-504 GGGTGAPAGNPGG
+504 
-517 SAAGSGASPA
+517 
-527 PPMNS
+527 
-532 GSGGGTG
+532 
-539 GGANPAPSGNPGS
+539 
-552 GAAGG
+552 
-557 GASPT
+557 
-562 PPGNPGSGGA
+562 
-572 AGTSGGGANTSS
+572 NTSS
-584 GNQGNSGSTP
+584 NLKQEVAKEAKKH

>member
-25 GNAEIIGAGTG
+25 GNAEIIDAGTG

-390 SPQLGGSSMVDMAR
+390 SPQLGGSSMVDMSR

-458 SPVQAYRGAIKS
+458 SPVQAYRGAMKS
-470 FHETLKDT
+470 FSDTLENTGDKYRKDIAGT
-478 GSALQRDIRETIDKQ
+478 IAEQLKGGGS
-493 KKSAAGGTGSS
+493 GGS
-504 GGGTGAPAGNPGG
+504 GGGSGAPAGNPGG
-517 SAAGSGASPA
+517 GAAGGGASPV
-527 PPMNS
+527 PPMNP

-584 GNQGNSGSTP
+584 GNQGNNGSTP

>member
-70 ITFGLEDGKKFMWQ
+70 ITFGLEDGKKFIWQ

-247 MVNAIWGEA
+247 MVNAIWREA

-417 VTGGAALAGQYAAA
+417 VTGGAALAGQVAAA
-431 KTAATAKGQEG
+431 KTAATAAGKPGK
-442 LRGTLTQL
+442 LGTLTQL

-458 SPVQAYRGAIKS
+458 SPVQAYRGAMKS
-470 FHETLKDT
+470 FSDTLENTGDKYRKDIAGT
-478 GSALQRDIRETIDKQ
+478 IAKQLKGGGS
-493 KKSAAGGTGSS
+493 GGS
-504 GGGTGAPAGNPGG
+504 GGGSGAPAGNPGG
-517 SAAGSGASPA
+517 GAAGGGASPV
-527 PPMNS
+527 PPMNP

-539 GGANPAPSGNPGS
+539 GGANPAPSGNPSS

-584 GNQGNSGSTP
+584 GNQGNNGSTP

>member
-10 LAVLVLALPDTALAF
+10 VAVLVLALPYTTLAF
-25 GNAEIIGAGTG
+25 GNNEIINAGTG

-70 ITFGLEDGKKFMWQ
+70 IAFGLEDGKKFMWQ

-139 DNYTQHIITP
+139 DNYTEKIITP

-155 PYCLKLLVVLAIIQA
+155 PYCLKLLVVLAIVQA
-170 TWEITMKFASGDKIQ
+170 TWEVTMKFASGDKMQ

-209 ALSDGFEMLGY
+209 ALSDGFELLGY
-220 KAGGNNAASASN
+220 KAGGNNTASASN

-247 MVNAIWGEA
+247 MVNAIWEDV

-349 FQSSKGFGS
+349 FQASKGFGS
-358 DVAIILQ
+358 DVGIILQ
-365 AILACAIIYFLTK
+365 AILACAVIYFLTK
-378 KIPALVTGLLSG
+378 KIPALVTGLLNG
-390 SPQLGGSSMVDMAR
+390 SPQLGGSSMVDMAK
-404 GAGGTVASAGRAA
+404 GAAGTAANVGAA
-417 VTGGAALAGQYAAA
+417 VATGGASLAGQV
-431 KTAATAKGQEG
+431 TAARTAAMAKGAGG

-450 GRNYAYSR
+450 GRNYAMSR
-458 SPVQAYRGAIKS
+458 SPVQSYRGAMQS
-470 FHETLKDT
+470 FNDTLKNT
-478 GSALQRDIRETIDKQ
+478 SSALQGDIRGTIAKQ
-493 KKSAAGGTGSS
+493 KQGAQ
-504 GGGTGAPAGNPGG
+504 GGG
-517 SAAGSGASPA
+517 
-527 PPMNS
+527 
-532 GSGGGTG
+532 
-539 GGANPAPSGNPGS
+539 SGNSLGNT
-552 GAAGG
+552 GNNGN
-557 GASPT
+557 T
-562 PPGNPGSGGA
+562 P
-572 AGTSGGGANTSS
+572 
-584 GNQGNSGSTP
+584 